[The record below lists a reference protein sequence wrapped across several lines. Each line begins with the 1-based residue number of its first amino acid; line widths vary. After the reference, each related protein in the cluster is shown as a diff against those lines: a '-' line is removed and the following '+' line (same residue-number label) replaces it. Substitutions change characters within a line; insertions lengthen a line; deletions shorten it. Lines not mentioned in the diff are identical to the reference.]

1 LGSKVQ
7 ALSFIQS
14 KDANTLPA
22 ESPLQAGSRS
32 FALEL
37 LKRINNRWSESL
49 ERSLHI
55 LLVEDSPIN
64 QLVATHLLEKHGHNV
79 VVAGNGREA
88 LQVLEEYS
96 VDLVLMDLQMPEMD
110 GLQTTAAIRASEEGT
125 DRHLPIVALTA
136 QTMPEDRENCRRAGM
151 DWFLSKPV
159 SVQPLLHALRRVMDF
174 SLPEKA

>member
-1 LGSKVQ
+1 LGSKDQ

-14 KDANTLPA
+14 KDASTLHARLP
-22 ESPLQAGSRS
+22 SAGSLRS
-32 FALEL
+32 FALEGS
-37 LKRINNRWSESL
+37 KRIDNRWSESL

-64 QLVATHLLEKHGHNV
+64 QLVATHLLKKHGHNV

-88 LQVLEEYS
+88 LQRLEEHP
-96 VDLVLMDLQMPEMD
+96 VDLVLMDVQMPEMD
-110 GLQTTAAIRASEEGT
+110 GLQATAAIRAREAGT

-136 QTMPEDRENCRRAGM
+136 QTLPEDRENCRRAGM

-174 SLPEKA
+174 SLPQKA